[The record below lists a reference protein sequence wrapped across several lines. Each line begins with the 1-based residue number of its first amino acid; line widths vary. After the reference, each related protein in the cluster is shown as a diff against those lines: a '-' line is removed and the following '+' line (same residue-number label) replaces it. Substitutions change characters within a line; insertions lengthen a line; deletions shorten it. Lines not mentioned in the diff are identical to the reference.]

1 MRLETPLVLLVLS
14 CLSLAMAQV
23 SYDDCCLTYV
33 KDLGKRIRERAVKYR
48 IQETDGGCNIRA
60 VIFTMRKGRV
70 YCCDPQETWV
80 QELMSSIDEKAVK
93 HVKKTPSKLQR
104 GRLLG

>member
-1 MRLETPLVLLVLS
+1 MRFDTPLILLALS

-33 KDLGKRIRERAVKYR
+33 KELNKRTQERAVKYR

-70 YCCDPQETWV
+70 YCCDPQDAWV
-80 QELMSSIDEKAVK
+80 QELMTSIDKKAVK
-93 HVKKTPSKLQR
+93 HVKKIDTQYLR
-104 GRLLG
+104 GRLSG

>member
-1 MRLETPLVLLVLS
+1 MRFNTPLILLVLS

-23 SYDDCCLTYV
+23 SYDDCCLMYV
-33 KDLGKRIRERAVKYR
+33 KELGKKTQERAVKYR

-70 YCCDPQETWV
+70 YCCDPQEMWV
-80 QELMSSIDEKAVK
+80 QELMASIDKKAVK
-93 HVKKTPSKLQR
+93 HVKRTGQKHIK
-104 GRLLG
+104 GRLFG

>member
-1 MRLETPLVLLVLS
+1 MRFNTPLILLVLS
-14 CLSLAMAQV
+14 CLGLAMAQV

-33 KDLGKRIRERAVKYR
+33 KELSKRLQERAVKYR

-70 YCCDPQETWV
+70 YCSDPQDLWV
-80 QELMSSIDEKAVK
+80 KELMVSIDEKAIK
-93 HVKKTPSKLQR
+93 HSKKASLKVF
-104 GRLLG
+104 

>member
-1 MRLETPLVLLVLS
+1 MRFDTPLILLVLS

-33 KDLGKRIRERAVKYR
+33 KELNKRTRERAVKYR

-60 VIFTMRKGRV
+60 VIFTMRKGRA
-70 YCCDPQETWV
+70 YCCDPQEAWV
-80 QELMSSIDEKAVK
+80 QGLMSSIDKKAVK
-93 HVKKTPSKLQR
+93 HVKKIDPKHLR
-104 GRLLG
+104 GRLSG

>member
-1 MRLETPLVLLVLS
+1 MRLETPLILLVLS

-33 KDLGKRIRERAVKYR
+33 KELTKRIRERAVKYR

-60 VIFTMRKGRV
+60 VIFTMRKGRM

-80 QELMSSIDEKAVK
+80 QELMSSIYEKAVK
-93 HVKKTPSKLQR
+93 HIKKTSPKHQR
-104 GRLLG
+104 RRLFG